1 MLDYRKADPVR
12 DAVLFQK
19 RADYLAVCK
28 DFDIDPAAA
37 AVEFGFRQPGVAAV
51 SLNTSVP
58 GRIAMNAAYAQHK
71 SPAEFWTELKRRKVI
86 DDED

>member
-12 DAVLFQK
+12 DAALFQK

-28 DFDIDPAAA
+28 DFSIDPAAA
-37 AVEFGFRQPGVAAV
+37 AVEYGFRQPGVAAV

-58 GRIAMNAAYAQHK
+58 DRIPVNASYALHR
-71 SPAEFWTELKRRKVI
+71 SPEGFWAELIRRKVI
-86 DDED
+86 DDEN